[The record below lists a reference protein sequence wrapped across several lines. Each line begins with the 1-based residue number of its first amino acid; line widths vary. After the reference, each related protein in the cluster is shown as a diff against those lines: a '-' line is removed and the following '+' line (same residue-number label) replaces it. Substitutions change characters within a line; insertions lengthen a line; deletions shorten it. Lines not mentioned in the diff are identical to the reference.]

1 MLIVSRIGSYLS
13 IFNILLIPKLS
24 DIMFE
29 RFDYKSRTRLAVLVI
44 LMYYLVMAWLNKVNY
59 ISSFNFSVI
68 GGWFGV

>member
-1 MLIVSRIGSYLS
+1 MPWLMQEQGLE
-13 IFNILLIPKLS
+13 
-24 DIMFE
+24 DI
-29 RFDYKSRTRLAVLVI
+29 ALVI